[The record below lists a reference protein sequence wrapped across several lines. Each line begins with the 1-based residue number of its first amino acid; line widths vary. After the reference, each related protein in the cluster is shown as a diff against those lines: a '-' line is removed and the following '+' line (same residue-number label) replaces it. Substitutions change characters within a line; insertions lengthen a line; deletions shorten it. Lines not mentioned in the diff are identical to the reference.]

1 LGVVPPKEDMAVSFL
16 ERLLSQGGLP
26 KVVDGRHPETNGTH
40 GNGNTPKPDLLAL
53 PNEEEQQRTRCRR
66 NVLVG
71 LTGTDLDRELVTF
84 ACTIGKSKKVSVYVV
99 YGIEVPRTLAVDAE
113 MPEQTRQAGEALDI
127 AAMVAGQL
135 DVRIES
141 EIIQSR
147 HFGKSL
153 VEEGEAHECALII
166 MGLPYA
172 LAHGGH
178 FDLSE
183 TVDFVLKSA
192 PCKVWLMR
200 GAQPEKAE
208 KPEKPEKVDQA
219 ERQKALAQ

>member
-1 LGVVPPKEDMAVSFL
+1 MSFL
-16 ERLLSQGGLP
+16 DRLLSQGVLP

-40 GNGNTPKPDLLAL
+40 GNGSTPKPDLLAL
-53 PNEEEQQRTRCRR
+53 PTVEEQQRTHCRR

-84 ACTIGKSKKVSVYVV
+84 ACTVGKSKKVSVFVV

-113 MPEQTRQAGEALDI
+113 MPEQTRRAGEALDR
-127 AAMVAGQL
+127 AAMVAEQL
-135 DVRIES
+135 DVHIES

-172 LAHGGH
+172 LGHGGH
-178 FDLSE
+178 FDLNE
-183 TVDFVLKSA
+183 TVDYVLKSA
-192 PCKVWLMR
+192 PSKVWLMR

-208 KPEKPEKVDQA
+208 KPEKSEKIAEQG

>member
-1 LGVVPPKEDMAVSFL
+1 MAVGFL
-16 ERLLSQGGLP
+16 ERLLSQGVLP

-40 GNGNTPKPDLLAL
+40 GNKNTPKPDLLPL
-53 PNEEEQQRTRCRR
+53 PDEEEQQRTHCRR

-84 ACTIGKSKKVSVYVV
+84 ACTIGQKKKVSVFVV

-113 MPEQTRQAGEALDI
+113 MPEQTRQASEALDR
-127 AAMVAGQL
+127 ATAVAEQL
-135 DVRIES
+135 DVHVES

-147 HFGKSL
+147 HFGQSL
-153 VEEGEAHECALII
+153 VEEGDAHECALII

-178 FDLSE
+178 FDLGE

-208 KPEKPEKVDQA
+208 KPEKAERADQA

>member
-1 LGVVPPKEDMAVSFL
+1 MSFL
-16 ERLLSQGGLP
+16 ERLLSQGMLP
-26 KVVDGRHPETNGTH
+26 KVVDGRHPETNGAHTSES
-40 GNGNTPKPDLLAL
+40 TPKPDLLAL
-53 PNEEEQQRTRCRR
+53 PNDEEQQRTHCRR

-84 ACTIGKSKKVSVYVV
+84 ACTIGKAKKVSVFVV

-113 MPEQTRQAGEALDI
+113 MPEQTRHASEALDR
-127 AAMVAGQL
+127 ATAVAEQL
-135 DVRIES
+135 DVHIES

-166 MGLPYA
+166 LGLPYA
-172 LAHGGH
+172 LAHGGN
-178 FDLSE
+178 FDLGE
-183 TVDFVLKSA
+183 TADYVLKTA
-192 PCKVWLMR
+192 PCKLWLMR
-200 GAQPEKAE
+200 GAQPEKAG
-208 KPEKPEKVDQA
+208 KPEKAEKAEQQG